1 MLFHLEYRYFEVLL
15 KPSEFRQQKTPEIW
29 GLSMTVLGVS
39 KTDVLIMVLAVF
51 TPKFSFHHF
60 PAIITE

>member
-1 MLFHLEYRYFEVLL
+1 VLS
-15 KPSEFRQQKTPEIW
+15 KPSKIRQQKTPEFW
-29 GLSMTVLGVS
+29 GLSMMVLGVS